1 MGRGRESEELQLNV
15 PSFFRCPISLDVMKS
30 PVSLSTGVTYDRSS
44 IQRWLEDGNN
54 TCPATMQVL
63 STNDLIPNHTL
74 YRLIQLWSHPSV
86 NDADQQ
92 HQRNSEDLIRDI
104 ESSVDLLPYLRRLA
118 CLVRETDGVDR
129 LARIQSCIPALNDIL
144 IRREGDFEIID
155 LTVDI
160 LAFVLSNTKN
170 YEDVK
175 ALASSNT
182 ISSLL
187 AFLRSDNCSFES
199 RTNVVRVLE
208 RISSHRPESKHL
220 VESTPGILS
229 EVIRLLFE
237 AQEEST
243 TKNTEDRDA
252 AIEAVLSYLVSVS
265 LTSPQVVRSE
275 IVHSL
280 GKLLCQPSI
289 SKSTAEK
296 VIKLL
301 ETASTCP
308 EGRVAICD
316 DARIVLPAIVEKMMK
331 VSTEA
336 TEHGVAVLW
345 NVRRLFRDPKAHVAV
360 SMSNVLTKIL
370 LLMQSNCSSATR
382 KMAGD
387 LLRISR
393 VNSKSNLA
401 SYDTKTTHIMPF

>member
-1 MGRGRESEELQLNV
+1 MQLNI

-63 STNDLIPNHTL
+63 PTNDLVPNYTL
-74 YRLIQLWSHPSV
+74 YRLIQLWSHPTV
-86 NDADQQ
+86 TDATDQQ

-104 ESSVDLLPYLRRLA
+104 ESSVELLPSLRRLA
-118 CLVRETDGVDR
+118 CFTREPDGVNR
-129 LARIQSCIPALNDIL
+129 LARIRSCVPALNGVL
-144 IRREGDFEIID
+144 LRKEGDFEAIE
-155 LTVDI
+155 LAVGI
-160 LAFVLSNTKN
+160 LALVLFNKN
-170 YEDVK
+170 KCKDVK
-175 ALASSNT
+175 SLASSNT

-187 AFLRSDNCSFES
+187 SFLRSENCTLES
-199 RTNVVRVLE
+199 RTNAVRVLE
-208 RISSHRPESKHL
+208 RISSESKHL

-229 EVIRLLFE
+229 EVIRLLSE
-237 AQEEST
+237 AQEEPT
-243 TKNTEDRDA
+243 TKNREDRDG
-252 AIEAVLSYLVSVS
+252 AIEAVLSCLVSLS
-265 LTSPQVVRSE
+265 SPRVVRSE

-280 GKLLCQPSI
+280 GQLLWQPSI
-289 SKSTAEK
+289 SRSTVEK
-296 VIKLL
+296 VLKLL
-301 ETASTCP
+301 ETASTCA
-308 EGRVAICD
+308 EGRAAICD

-331 VSTEA
+331 VSSEA

-345 NVRRLFRDPKAHVAV
+345 NVCHLFRDPRAQVAV
-360 SMSNVLTKIL
+360 AASNGLTKIL
-370 LLMQSNCSSATR
+370 LLMQSDCSAATR

-393 VNSKSNLA
+393 VNSQSCLIQRPSHKAIS